1 MTMETPSG
9 AIPVALINN
18 SVTPYRL
25 HLHTRLAREMP
36 DLQFWS
42 LFTHDRSNSPW
53 QFNAPPEIRP
63 VFFGPG
69 EQSLA
74 RNSFRLQRR
83 EWRKAGAI
91 LRWIDG
97 HGIRGVILGGYNDI
111 GRLRI
116 LCWCRRRK
124 VPCFVFGDSNVHCD
138 STSGWKGWL
147 KALLLP
153 PLLRLAAG
161 ILYCGKLGEQY
172 FRLYGVPTER
182 LFRFPYEPDYTRI
195 QNVRSEAID
204 AARRAYTLRAER
216 RYLIYSGR
224 LIAIKRVDLLLQAF
238 LRIAPLRPDWD
249 LIIAGAGDQLEPL
262 HAMLPAQFA
271 GRVIWTGFINEPD
284 TLAALYSLAHALV
297 LPSDYEPWGV
307 VVTEAAVRMP
317 VIASAVVGAAA
328 DVIADGVNGRIFRA
342 GDVDALQECLL
353 DVTDPSTL
361 SAMTAA
367 APAQFATWHS
377 MSDPVRGLRAA
388 LDSVD
393 LSRPA

>member
-1 MTMETPSG
+1 METPSA

-36 DLQFWS
+36 DLQVWS
-42 LFTHDRSNSPW
+42 LFTHDVSNAPW
-53 QFNAPPEIRP
+53 QLAAPPEIRP
-63 VFFGPG
+63 VFFGRG
-69 EQSLA
+69 EQSVI
-74 RNSFRLQRR
+74 NCSVMSQRR

-91 LRWIDG
+91 LRWIERV
-97 HGIRGVILGGYNDI
+97 GIRGVILGGYNDI

-116 LCWCRRRK
+116 LWWCRRRK
-124 VPCFVFGDSNVHCD
+124 VPCLVFGDSNVHGD
-138 STSGWKGWL
+138 STSGWKGRV

-153 PLLRLAAG
+153 PILRLSAG
-161 ILYCGKLGEQY
+161 VLCCGKCGEQY
-172 FRLYGVPTER
+172 FRRYGVPAER

-195 QNVRSEAID
+195 RNVRPEATE
-204 AARRAYTLRAER
+204 AARGVYGLQAGR

-224 LIAIKRVDLLLQAF
+224 LISLKRVDLLLEAF
-238 LRIAPLRPDWD
+238 IRIAPLRSGWD
-249 LIIAGAGDQLEPL
+249 LIIAGAGDQLKPL
-262 HAMLPAQFA
+262 QALLPAQFEN
-271 GRVIWTGFINEPD
+271 RVIWTGFINEPD
-284 TLAALYSLAHALV
+284 TLAALYSIAHALV

-317 VIASAVVGAAA
+317 VIASSVVGAAA

-342 GDVDALQECLL
+342 GDVDALQTCLL

-367 APAQFATWHS
+367 APAEFAAWHNL
-377 MSDPVRGLRAA
+377 SDPVKGLRAA
-388 LDSVD
+388 LDSVH
-393 LSRPA
+393 LSSPA